1 MPPGDYSEE
10 GVAGTGQLA
19 DPPDSCFPLQHVGL
33 SLGSGSGHFSCPWNL
48 SLYDMCHL
56 PSQEVQNEAFSV
68 PYPPVTEC
76 SKDPGEKEATQ
87 RKDPGS
93 LNHHVEGHS
102 TRPLVL
108 GCDVTEK

>member
-1 MPPGDYSEE
+1 MPPEDYSEE

-19 DPPDSCFPLQHVGL
+19 ASPDSCFPLQCVGL

-48 SLYDMCHL
+48 SLYDMYHL
-56 PSQEVQNEAFSV
+56 PSKEVKNKARSF

-76 SKDPGEKEATQ
+76 SKDPGEDEATQ
-87 RKDPGS
+87 RKDPGGS

-102 TRPLVL
+102 TRPLV
-108 GCDVTEK
+108 